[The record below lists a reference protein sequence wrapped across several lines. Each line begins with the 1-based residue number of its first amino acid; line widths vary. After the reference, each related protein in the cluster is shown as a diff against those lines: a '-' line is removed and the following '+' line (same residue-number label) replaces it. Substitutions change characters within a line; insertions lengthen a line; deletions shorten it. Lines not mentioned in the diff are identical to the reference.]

1 MRSTYIL
8 ILVALLFSGR
18 MVAQIVVGPY
28 TSTTHLTNITGACSP
43 AMNTILGDT
52 DFTGG
57 TFEVPFGSV
66 FEGTWASG
74 IGYPDGAGDEIL
86 CVSLHTEESWMVRLR
101 LSDGSYSNSLLA
113 DMTTTVDNDALTLYE
128 CGNGAVWPGVWN
140 YDRRVVPMDFANFTY
155 GAGLLVVGAEFTLM
169 TDNAGVA
176 DPIGMLYIS
185 TAPVVTPPTISNNG
199 PLCLG
204 ETLELEIDNP
214 TTDATYSW
222 SGPNGFNSTS
232 QNVTIPN
239 ITSAEAGTYTCVV
252 TDTLGVDQVFNLNTT
267 VVLNPQPSGNI
278 TFAASCEDNAIVLGF
293 SPAPGQ
299 TISSY
304 NWNLGSGS
312 PATSSAANPS
322 VTFANGGN
330 YPVSVTLTT
339 SLGCTGVIDTVI
351 PVYSSPVPSFSTA
364 PLIQCAPA
372 VFTMTNTTNPADV
385 ASYTWTF
392 DNGLNSYNSNNLLS
406 PILPGGVYDV
416 TLSVTSPNG
425 CVGTTTVTD
434 YLTVVDQ
441 PIADFYWNPGQV
453 LATNTDVLLTNA
465 SSNATT
471 FDWTIEQGIPATSTS
486 EDVQTSFPS
495 GVPGNYAV
503 TLVVSSAAGCVDS
516 ITKVI
521 EVAPVIT
528 LYIPNTFTPDGDE
541 FNQTWEIFIDGV
553 DMYSLD
559 LRVYNRW
566 GETMWESHDPEAEW
580 DGTYNGEIVPS
591 GLYTWT
597 LSAKDKFTDEKYEYV
612 GHVFV
617 NR

>member
-1 MRSTYIL
+1 MRTTYFL
-8 ILVALLFSGR
+8 ILATLLFSSR
-18 MVAQIVVGPY
+18 LLAQVVGPY
-28 TSTTHLTNITGACSP
+28 TGTTRLTNITGPCSP
-43 AMNTILGDT
+43 AALAILGDT
-52 DFTGG
+52 DFTDGSY
-57 TFEVPFGSV
+57 EIPFGTV

-74 IGYPDGAGDEIL
+74 LGYPDGAGDEIL
-86 CVSLHTEESWMVRLR
+86 CVSLHTEESWTVRLR
-101 LSDGSYSNSLLA
+101 LSDGSYSNGLLA
-113 DMTTTVDNDALTLYE
+113 DMTPTVDNDAFNLYD
-128 CGNGAVWPGVWN
+128 CGAAGLNPGWN
-140 YDRRVVPMDFANFTY
+140 YDRRVALLDFADFTY
-155 GAGLLVVGAEFTLM
+155 GAGLTVVGAEFTLLS
-169 TDNAGVA
+169 DNAGNA

-185 TAPVVTPPTISNNG
+185 STPVVIPPTISNNG
-199 PLCLG
+199 PLCQG
-204 ETLELEIDNP
+204 ETLELEVDNS

-222 SGPNGFNSTS
+222 SGPNGFSSTN

-239 ITSAEAGTYTCVV
+239 FTSAEAGTYTCVV
-252 TDTLGVDQVFNLNTT
+252 TDTLGVDQVFNLTTT

-278 TFAASCEDNAIVLGF
+278 TFATSCEDNAIVLGF

-304 NWNLGSGS
+304 NWNLGVGS
-312 PATSSAANPS
+312 PATSSASNPS

-330 YPVSVTLTT
+330 FPVSVTLTT

-351 PVYSSPVPSFSTA
+351 PVYSNPVPSFSAT

-372 VFTMTNTTNPADV
+372 VFTMNNTTNPADV
-385 ASYTWTF
+385 DTYSWIF
-392 DNGLNSYNSNNLLS
+392 DNGINTYGSANLLS

-416 TLSVTSPNG
+416 QLTVTSPEG

-453 LATNTDVLLTNA
+453 LATNTDISLINA
-465 SSNATT
+465 SVNATT
-471 FDWTIEQGIPATSTS
+471 YQWTIEQGVPSSATT
-486 EDVQTSFPS
+486 EDVQTSLPN
-495 GVPGNYAV
+495 GVSGNYEV
-503 TLVVSSAAGCVDS
+503 TLIVSSVAGCVDS
-516 ITKVI
+516 ITKTV
-521 EVAPVIT
+521 EVAPIIT
-528 LYIPNTFTPDGDE
+528 LYVPNTFTPDGDE
-541 FNQTWEIFIDGV
+541 FNQTWQIFIDGV
-553 DMYSLD
+553 DLYSLD

-566 GETMWESHDPEAEW
+566 GETIWESHDTEAEW

-591 GLYTWT
+591 GLYSWT

>member
-1 MRSTYIL
+1 MRTSYFL
-8 ILVALLFSGR
+8 ILATLLFSGR
-18 MVAQIVVGPY
+18 MLAQVVGPY
-28 TSTTHLTNITGACSP
+28 TGTTRLTNITGPCSP
-43 AMNTILGDT
+43 ATLAILGDM
-52 DFTGG
+52 DFTDGSY
-57 TFEVPFGSV
+57 EISLGSV

-74 IGYPDGAGDEIL
+74 LGYPDGAGDEIL

-113 DMTTTVDNDALTLYE
+113 DMTPTVDNDAFNLYD
-128 CGNGAVWPGVWN
+128 CGAANLNPGWN
-140 YDRRVVPMDFANFTY
+140 YDRRVALMDFASFTY
-155 GAGLLVVGAEFTLM
+155 GAGLTVVGAEFTLM

-185 TAPVVTPPTISNNG
+185 STPVVTPPTISNNG
-199 PLCLG
+199 PLCQG
-204 ETLELEIDNP
+204 ETLELEVDNS

-222 SGPNGFNSTS
+222 SGPNGFSSTD

-239 ITSAEAGTYTCVV
+239 FTSAEAGTYTCVV
-252 TDTLGVDQVFNLNTT
+252 TDTLGVDQVFNLTTT
-267 VVLNPQPSGNI
+267 VVINPQPSGNI
-278 TFAASCEDNAIVLGF
+278 TFSTSCEDNAIVLGF

-312 PATSSAANPS
+312 PATSSASNPS

-351 PVYSSPVPSFSTA
+351 PIYSNPVPSFSAT

-385 ASYTWTF
+385 DTYSWIF
-392 DNGLNSYNSNNLLS
+392 NNGINSYGSATTLS
-406 PILPGGVYDV
+406 PVLPDGIYDV
-416 TLSVTSPNG
+416 TLTVTSPEG
-425 CVGTTTVTD
+425 CVGTTTVAD

-441 PIADFYWNPGQV
+441 PIADFYWSPGQV
-453 LATNTDVLLTNA
+453 LATNTDVSLINA
-465 SSNATT
+465 SVNATT
-471 FDWTIEQGIPATSTS
+471 YEWTIEQGVPASATT
-486 EDVQTSFPS
+486 EDVQTSLPNGIS
-495 GVPGNYAV
+495 GNYEV
-503 TLVVSSAAGCVDS
+503 TLVVSSVAGCYDS
-516 ITKVI
+516 ITKTI
-521 EVAPVIT
+521 EVSPIIT

-541 FNQTWEIFIDGV
+541 FNQTWQIFIDGV
-553 DMYSLD
+553 DLYSLD

-566 GETMWESHDPEAEW
+566 GETMWENHDAKATW